1 MIQAGNSLLY
11 AGDSGNPAAA
21 SQKEKQEVLS
31 ALAELE
37 SLAPIA

>member
-1 MIQAGNSLLY
+1 MLQAGNSLLY
-11 AGDSGNPAAA
+11 AGATDSTGPVSN
-21 SQKEKQEVLS
+21 QEKQEILS